1 MIFNFE
7 RSSQRLMSWR
17 LFLRRMV
24 IYIAIATGINLVFLG
39 IGTLGFHSLEPL
51 DWMGAALNAAMI
63 MTGNGPIVA
72 MHTAAGRAFQL
83 CYAMMGGI
91 VFLLVGSVI
100 LGPVIHRILHA
111 FHLSI
116 EDAGR

>member
-1 MIFNFE
+1 MIFHFE
-7 RSSQRLMSWR
+7 KSSQPLMSWR
-17 LFLRRMV
+17 LFLRRMA
-24 IYIAIATGINLVFLG
+24 IYVTIAAGINLIFLG

-51 DWMGAALNAAMI
+51 DWMGSALNAAMI

-72 MHTAAGRAFQL
+72 MHTAGGRAFQL
-83 CYAMMGGI
+83 CYALMGGI
-91 VFLLVGSVI
+91 VFVLVASVI

-116 EDAGR
+116 DDAG